1 MKLTYAIVGLVA
13 FGGVA
18 LSVGTAAAM
27 PMPSAPTEAASNITQ
42 ARYCGRSYNSYGGG
56 GYYSPRHHSSY
67 GYGGGWRGRRW
78 Y

>member
-1 MKLTYAIVGLVA
+1 MKLNFAIVGLVA

-27 PMPSAPTEAASNITQ
+27 PIAPTDTASNITQ
-42 ARYCGRSYNSYGGG
+42 AHYCGRQSYNYGG
-56 GYYSPRHHSSY
+56 GYYSPRHHYSY